1 VYYIPKH
8 TRELKKIKA
17 EVHKAEAW
25 DIKKKKKK
33 KQPIR
38 PFKTEKKGGDG
49 KVLTYRTCRRRLIV
63 NQSPGSLEKDQKDT
77 KRE

>member
-25 DIKKKKKK
+25 DIKK
-33 KQPIR
+33 
-38 PFKTEKKGGDG
+38 GS
-49 KVLTYRTCRRRLIV
+49 
-63 NQSPGSLEKDQKDT
+63 NQSDRSKL
-77 KRE
+77 KRKVGMERYLPIGRVGED